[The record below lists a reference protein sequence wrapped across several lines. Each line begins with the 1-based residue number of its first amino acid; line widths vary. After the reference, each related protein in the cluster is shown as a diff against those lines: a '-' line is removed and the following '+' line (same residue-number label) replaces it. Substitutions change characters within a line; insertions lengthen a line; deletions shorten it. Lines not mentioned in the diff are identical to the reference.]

1 MRRIDAD
8 ALIHAL
14 IIMSEKN
21 DSLVWE
27 QVIEIVRSLPTE
39 KVTEEE
45 IAEYCRTRNY
55 TIVAHEDLVYL
66 RSINP
71 TVKGWMKNEP

>member
-1 MRRIDAD
+1 MRKIDAD

-21 DSLVWE
+21 DSPVWG
-27 QVIEIVRSLPTE
+27 QCIEIVRSLPTE
-39 KVTEEE
+39 EVTEEE
-45 IAEYCRTRNY
+45 ISEYCRTRNC

-71 TVKGWMKNEP
+71 TVKDG